1 MAGLLTGGIAKIVAG
16 ATKSVTYA
24 ISLVRPVSAAG
35 SNAWDT
41 GTVTETTYACRGMV
55 SDYTEFQ
62 INGKNIQVGDR
73 KILIIANTLATGIV
87 PVPDDHIVAQGET
100 YLIIQ
105 VVRDPA
111 TATYLC
117 QVRR

>member
-16 ATKSVTYA
+16 ATKTVTYA
-24 ISLVRPVSAAG
+24 ISLIRPSSPAG
-35 SNAWDT
+35 DNAWDT
-41 GTVTETTYACRGMV
+41 GTPVDTTYPCKGNVA
-55 SDYTEFQ
+55 DYNEYQ
-62 INGKNIQVGDR
+62 INGKNIQVGAR
-73 KILIIANTLATGIV
+73 KILIIANTLSVV
-87 PVPDDHIVAQGET
+87 PLPDDRITAQGET
-100 YLIIQ
+100 YQIIQ